1 MSREFWVSF
10 SLARAA
16 CQGRGTAGMEIAH
29 VRVSP
34 LGVAGPHS
42 SKMASTAL
50 SRRPLLCRHWAPAT
64 ESTSDKKTLSHPTHP
79 PVGAS
84 TRRTSRRHSERVT
97 GSRTHAKALSPEQR
111 RLAPDARRAA
121 PVRHEDSRGGP
132 AIGKIGALA
141 AARRGLAAIRTNVG
155 ACAALAIAARERC
168 TRNARKRKAF
178 KWYPDRRY
186 ADPENMREFSEFS
199 CTIVEVRPQTCFA
212 HAVALI
218 MVAWLPCRQEALLG
232 SEPRADRRPAFRAC
246 PHGARI

>member
-1 MSREFWVSF
+1 
-10 SLARAA
+10 
-16 CQGRGTAGMEIAH
+16 MEIAH

-111 RLAPDARRAA
+111 RLALTLGARHRYATKTRAEDRRSARSERSPQHGVGWRRSERMSAPARRWRSRRANA
-121 PVRHEDSRGGP
+121 VHETPGS
-132 AIGKIGALA
+132 
-141 AARRGLAAIRTNVG
+141 ARRSSGTPICGTLTLRTCESFQNSLAR
-155 ACAALAIAARERC
+155 LSR
-168 TRNARKRKAF
+168 
-178 KWYPDRRY
+178 
-186 ADPENMREFSEFS
+186 
-199 CTIVEVRPQTCFA
+199 
-212 HAVALI
+212 
-218 MVAWLPCRQEALLG
+218 
-232 SEPRADRRPAFRAC
+232 
-246 PHGARI
+246 